1 MHDWIG
7 VGHIFGMWL
16 WWAVAIAIVVGIVW
30 AVLRSSPRASGNA
43 GTSAEELLKRR
54 YAQGEIDEDEYE
66 KRLRD
71 LRQ

>member
-1 MHDWIG
+1 MA
-7 VGHIFGMWL
+7 GMWL

-30 AVLRSSPRASGNA
+30 AVRRSAGNT

-54 YAQGEIDEDEYE
+54 YAQGEIDKDEYE